1 MMVEHTSSC
10 TEVQNIKM
18 GTLVPFQIAGKLRGT
33 CTDKG
38 FKQVPIAYLA
48 VISNLD

>member
-1 MMVEHTSSC
+1 MSELH
-10 TEVQNIKM
+10 IKKEKI
-18 GTLVPFQIAGKLRGT
+18 GTFQIAGKLQGT
-33 CTDKG
+33 RTDKG